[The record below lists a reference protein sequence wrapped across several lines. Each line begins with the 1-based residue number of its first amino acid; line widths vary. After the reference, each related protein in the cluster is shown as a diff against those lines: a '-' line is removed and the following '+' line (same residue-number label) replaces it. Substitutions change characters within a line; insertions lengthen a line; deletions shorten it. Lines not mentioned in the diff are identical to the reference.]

1 MIWEGR
7 NTLPFSL
14 KGKKMKVLL
23 LLFVSISA
31 FATSGGSPGLPLPSD
46 VEFMLNQS
54 VGTSASLGTQ
64 VTQKKVNV
72 MKAVYDFTKLGG
84 VAGSSLILR
93 DASGGTATL
102 PANAIVKDCMI
113 QVITAPVGVG
123 ASIEL
128 GLTTQTDIKASTAIT
143 SYTTSGMV
151 VCTPVGT
158 AATAIKVGGSRASMT
173 AFITGAPLTAGKF
186 NVFVEYYLGR

>member
-1 MIWEGR
+1 MIK
-7 NTLPFSL
+7 TLL
-14 KGKKMKVLL
+14 VG
-23 LLFVSISA
+23 LFLASSA
-31 FATSGGSPGLPLPSD
+31 MATSGGSPGLPLPAD
-46 VEFMLNQS
+46 VEHLLNR
-54 VGTSASLGTQ
+54 ASGLPAGLGTQ

-102 PANAIVKDCMI
+102 PANAIVTDCMI

-128 GLTTQTDIKASTAIT
+128 GLTTQTDIKGTTAIT
-143 SYTTSGMV
+143 AFTTSGMIA
-151 VCTPVGT
+151 CTPVGT
-158 AATAIKVGGSRASMT
+158 AATAIKVGGSRASVT
-173 AFITGAPLTAGKF
+173 AFITGAALTAGKF
-186 NVFVEYYLGR
+186 NVFLEYYLGN